1 MQVLSDDD
9 LRSAFKQVQGEV
21 PGSPVFAMKLA
32 PPSRHLEVQLI
43 CDEYGGVASIYSRDC
58 SVQRRHQ
65 KIVEEGPVS
74 KVTPCWHQKDLLCP
88 SAQLPVAKQS
98 LPVACLDPGK
108 SACYFLFMPE
118 RCPRMPSGGTPFM
131 SHAPAEGYLCF
142 FSVHIKD

>member
-1 MQVLSDDD
+1 MQVLCDDD
-9 LRSAFKQVQGEV
+9 LKSAFKQVQGEV

-74 KVTPCWHQKDLLCP
+74 KVTHPDTW
-88 SAQLPVAKQS
+88 
-98 LPVACLDPGK
+98 
-108 SACYFLFMPE
+108 E
-118 RCPRMPSGGTPFM
+118 
-131 SHAPAEGYLCF
+131 
-142 FSVHIKD
+142 I